1 MSESIADEV
10 GVEETDV
17 AEMEETVDEPESIP
31 EPGTEEAD
39 EAEAQDAEDGED
51 AEEVEEEPEY
61 EEIEFDFGGKK
72 LAVGKDKTV
81 DAVAGELQDYA
92 KSLEAGFTQKT
103 QALAE
108 QRKSMESQ
116 AEAIQELTRLNG
128 ESFELY
134 TKANALHEEIARY
147 EAVPQQEIDALWN
160 EDPDEARRLDGL
172 MIRRRSELQNIQS
185 QFQQK
190 SEALRNEQSTQKDRF
205 MEEGRKQ
212 MENKIKGF
220 SSKANEVVDYVVKNY
235 GVPKERAEEWPLNP
249 AGTEMAYKAM
259 MFDKMNTKAN
269 TVKAT
274 KVKPATP
281 VPASKPQGKTRS
293 KTYAEMTMEEFARA
307 RNKEDGYS

>member
-1 MSESIADEV
+1 MSESIAGEV

-51 AEEVEEEPEY
+51 SEEVEEEPEY

-72 LAVGKDKTV
+72 FAVSKDQTV
-81 DAVAGELQDYA
+81 DAVAGELQEYA
-92 KSLEAGFTQKT
+92 KSVEGDYTRKT

-108 QRKSMESQ
+108 QRKSMEAQ
-116 AEAIQELTRLNG
+116 AEAIQQLTQLNG

-134 TKANALHEEIARY
+134 TKANALQEEISRY
-147 EAVPQQEIDALWN
+147 EAVPQHEIDALWN

-172 MIRRRSELQNIQS
+172 MIRRRNELQGIQS

-190 SEALRNEQSTQKDRF
+190 SEALRNEQSRQRGRF

-212 MENKIKGF
+212 VSSKIKNF
-220 SSKANEVVDYVVKNY
+220 NEGEFVDYIVNTY
-235 GVPKERAEEWPLNP
+235 GIPEEKAKEWSLNP
-249 AGTEMAYKAM
+249 AGTEMGWKAM
-259 MFDKMNTKAN
+259 MFDKMNTKAK
-269 TVKAT
+269 TVKAP
-274 KVKPATP
+274 KIKPAVS

-293 KTYAEMTMEEFARA
+293 KTYAEMTMEEYAAA
-307 RNKEDGYS
+307 RNKEEGYS

>member
-31 EPGTEEAD
+31 EPGTD
-39 EAEAQDAEDGED
+39 EAEEAEMQDPEDGEES
-51 AEEVEEEPEY
+51 EEVEEEPEY

-81 DAVAGELQDYA
+81 DAVAGELQEFA

-108 QRKSMESQ
+108 QRKSMEAQ
-116 AEAIQELTRLNG
+116 AEAIQELTKLNG
-128 ESFELY
+128 ESFDLY
-134 TKANALHEEIARY
+134 TRANALQEEISRY

-172 MIRRRSELQNIQS
+172 MIRRRNELQMIQN

-190 SEALRNEQSTQKDRF
+190 SEELKNEQSRQRDRF

-212 MENKIKGF
+212 VLNKIKNFDEKEFVGY
-220 SSKANEVVDYVVKNY
+220 VVDRY
-235 GVPKERAEEWPLNP
+235 GIPEEKAREWSLNP
-249 AGTEMAYKAM
+249 AGTEMGWKAM
-259 MFDKMNTKAN
+259 MFDKMNTKAK
-269 TVKAT
+269 TVKAP
-274 KVKPATP
+274 KVKPAVP
-281 VPASKPQGKTRS
+281 VPPSKPQGKTRA
-293 KTYAEMTMEEFARA
+293 KTYAEMTMEEYAAA
-307 RNKEDGYS
+307 RNKEEGRS